1 MQRKAEIVKIL
12 LDDDQPHSVDFIAQ
26 RIGCSAKTIRNELE
40 DIERMAKSV
49 HLELLKKP
57 GLGVILLGD
66 PLQKQALLTALRQGD
81 GSILLTPIDRQR
93 NLLAKL
99 FAENRPL
106 LIKSLSLDY
115 YVSRSTITKD
125 ITELNK
131 RLSSFNLRIDYL
143 KGEGITIVG
152 EEADQRKAMAKLVP
166 LHDQGSQVLYAEDD
180 TVGSSAFL
188 QRFKE
193 ALQVD
198 YQRVERIVNDAESQ
212 LGFRFSTEAKVN
224 LIIHLAIAIKRTLQ
238 GSPITLTEELTQ
250 TLDGQREI
258 TIAEHTAHRIEIEF
272 GVRLPKSE
280 TYYILLHFMGAK
292 RLQEGLDVLSF
303 KLSSDTPD
311 LERIILELIRRVQS
325 DLNLFLESDAQL
337 FNSLLL
343 HLKPTLNRLKY
354 GLSLENPLYQQIQN
368 SYPGLC
374 ETLGVHS
381 DLFKTHFGID
391 MPSHEIAYLALHF
404 AAAQERNTKPIRALV
419 MCASGLG
426 TAQLIV
432 AKLRRAFTNLNIV
445 DVVSSLDASRYSA
458 ADIDLIIS
466 TIPVSSPIKTVVI
479 NALMTATDLQH
490 VKAVLD
496 EDLSPRFTIDLFP
509 TQVHLRI
516 DLESKAEV
524 LRYLAKQLVD
534 EGSVTPA
541 YLEGLEERE
550 ALGPTVI
557 APYIAIPHARFD
569 TVVRSSIQLVTLK
582 KPVIWDGVNP
592 VQLILNVAATKAEA
606 SRYIPLFTR
615 LADLTEERKRWD
627 ELLALTDPE
636 DVCTHF
642 NRLMRGPQELPR

>member
-1 MQRKAEIVKIL
+1 MQRKAEIVRIL
-12 LDDDQPHSVDFIAQ
+12 LDDDQPLSVDTIAQ
-26 RIGCSAKTIRNELE
+26 RVGCSPKTIRNELN
-40 DIERMAKSV
+40 DIDRLALSYD
-49 HLELLKKP
+49 LELRKKP
-57 GLGVILLGD
+57 GLGIHLVGEST
-66 PLQKQALLTALRQGD
+66 QKLALLAALRHGD
-81 GSILLTPIDRQR
+81 GSIVLTPIDRQR

-125 ITELNK
+125 IAELNQ
-131 RLSSFNLRIDYL
+131 RLKAFNLRIDYL
-143 KGEGITIVG
+143 KGEGIAIVG
-152 EEADQRKAMAKLVP
+152 DEADQRKALAKLVP
-166 LHDQGSQVLYAEDD
+166 LNDQGSQILYSDEES
-180 TVGSSAFL
+180 VGSPLFL
-188 QRFKE
+188 QRFKD

-198 YQRVERIVNDAESQ
+198 YGRVESIVNEAESQ

-224 LIIHLAIAIKRTLQ
+224 LIIHLAIAVKRTLQ
-238 GSPITLTEELTQ
+238 GNPITLTDELIQ
-250 TLDGQREI
+250 TLDDQREYA
-258 TIAEHTAHRIEIEF
+258 IAEHTAHRLEIEF
-272 GVRLPKSE
+272 GGRLPKAE

-292 RLQEGLDVLSF
+292 RLQEGLDLLDF

-311 LERIILELIRRVQS
+311 LERIITELIRRVQS

-354 GLSLENPLYQQIQN
+354 GLSLENPLYHQIQN

-374 ETLGVHS
+374 ETLTVHS
-381 DLFKTHFGID
+381 DLFKLHFEID

-445 DVVSSLDASRYSA
+445 DVVSSLDASRYSE

-479 NALMTATDLQH
+479 NALMTANDLQH
-490 VKAVLD
+490 VKAVLE
-496 EDLSPRFTIDLFP
+496 EDLSPRFTIDLNP
-509 TQVHLRI
+509 SQVHLRI
-516 DLESKAEV
+516 ELESKADV
-524 LRYLAKQLVD
+524 LRYLATHLGA
-534 EGSVTPA
+534 EGSVTEA

-569 TVVRSSIQLVTLK
+569 TVLRSTIQLVTLK
-582 KPVIWDGVNP
+582 KPILWDGVNP

-615 LADLTEERKRWD
+615 LADLTDDRKRWD

>member
-1 MQRKAEIVKIL
+1 MKRKAEIIKLIWNET
-12 LDDDQPHSVDFIAQ
+12 QPISVETIA
-26 RIGCSAKTIRNELE
+26 RSIRVSPKTVRNEL
-40 DIERMAKSV
+40 DD
-49 HLELLKKP
+49 LEHDLVDYQIRLVKKP
-57 GLGVILLGD
+57 GQGITLEGT
-66 PLQKQALLTALRQGD
+66 PEAKQKLIAYFQSWDEQKML
-81 GSILLTPIDRQR
+81 SPIDRQR

-106 LIKSLSLDY
+106 LIKELSLDY

-125 ITELNK
+125 IIELNK
-131 RLSSFNLRIDYL
+131 RLSAFNLRIDYL
-143 KGEGITIVG
+143 KGEGISIIG
-152 EEADQRKAMAKLVP
+152 DEADQRKAMAKLVP
-166 LHDQGSQVLYAEDD
+166 LNDQGSQILVVEDES
-180 TVGSSAFL
+180 VGSLAFL

-198 YQRVERIVNDAESQ
+198 YPRVESLVNDAETQ

-224 LIIHLAIAIKRTLQ
+224 LIIHLAIAVKRTMQ
-238 GSPITLTEELTQ
+238 GNPITLTDELIQ
-250 TLDGQREI
+250 TLDDQREFA
-258 TIAEHTAHRIEIEF
+258 IAQQTAHRLEIEF
-272 GVRLPKSE
+272 GVRLPQAE

-292 RLQEGLDVLSF
+292 RLQEGLDLIDF

-311 LERIILELIRRVQS
+311 LERIILELIRRVQV
-325 DLNLFLESDAQL
+325 DLNLFLESDPQL

-374 ETLGVHS
+374 ETIGVHS

-404 AAAQERNTKPIRALV
+404 AAAKERNTQPIKALV

-432 AKLRRAFTNLNIV
+432 AKLKRAFTNLNIV
-445 DVVSSLDASRYSA
+445 DVVSSLDASRYSE

-466 TIPVSSPIKTVVI
+466 TVPVTSPIKTVII
-479 NALMTATDLQH
+479 NALMTASDLQH
-490 VKAVLD
+490 VRVALEEGVG
-496 EDLSPRFTIDLFP
+496 PRFTETL
-509 TQVHLRI
+509 QACHVHLRI
-516 DLESKAEV
+516 DLDSKEA
-524 LRYLAKQLVD
+524 LLGYLADHLRAQ
-534 EGSVTPA
+534 GAVTEH
-541 YLEGLEERE
+541 YLDGLIERE

-569 TVVRSSIQLVTLK
+569 TVLHSTIQLVTLK
-582 KPVIWDGVNP
+582 KPILWDGVNA
-592 VQLILNVAATKAEA
+592 VWMILNVAATKADA

-615 LADLTEERKRWD
+615 LADLTDHRKGWD

-636 DVCTHF
+636 DVCTQF
-642 NRLMRGPQELPR
+642 NRLMGGPQELSR

>member
-1 MQRKAEIVKIL
+1 MKRKAEIIKLMWNETKPISVETMA
-12 LDDDQPHSVDFIAQ
+12 HSIHV
-26 RIGCSAKTIRNELE
+26 SPKTIRNELDDLEHLLE
-40 DIERMAKSV
+40 DYQIRLV
-49 HLELLKKP
+49 KKP
-57 GLGVILLGD
+57 GQGITLEGTTEAKQKLLAYFQSWD
-66 PLQKQALLTALRQGD
+66 EQKQ
-81 GSILLTPIDRQR
+81 LTPIDRQR

-125 ITELNK
+125 IAELNQ
-131 RLSSFNLRIDYL
+131 RLKAFNLRIDYL
-143 KGEGITIVG
+143 KGEGIAIVG
-152 EEADQRKAMAKLVP
+152 DEADQRKALAKLVP
-166 LHDQGSQVLYAEDD
+166 LNDQGSQILYTEDES
-180 TVGSSAFL
+180 VGSPLFL
-188 QRFKE
+188 QRFKD

-198 YQRVERIVNDAESQ
+198 YGRVESIVNEAESQ

-224 LIIHLAIAIKRTLQ
+224 LIIHLAIAVKRTLQ
-238 GSPITLTEELTQ
+238 GNPITLTDELIQ
-250 TLDGQREI
+250 TLDDQREF
-258 TIAEHTAHRIEIEF
+258 TIAKHTAHRLEIEF
-272 GVRLPKSE
+272 GVRLPQAE

-292 RLQEGLDVLSF
+292 RLQEGLELLDF

-311 LERIILELIRRVQS
+311 LERIITELIRRVQT
-325 DLNLFLESDAQL
+325 DLNLFLESDPQL

-354 GLSLENPLYQQIQN
+354 GLSLENPLYHQIQN

-374 ETLGVHS
+374 ETLTVHS
-381 DLFKTHFGID
+381 DLFKQHFDLD

-445 DVVSSLDASRYSA
+445 DVVSSLDASRYSE

-479 NALMTATDLQH
+479 NALMTANDLQH
-490 VKAVLD
+490 VKAVLE
-496 EDLSPRFTIDLFP
+496 EDLSPRFTIDLHP
-509 TQVHLRI
+509 SQVHLR
-516 DLESKAEV
+516 LELDSKADV
-524 LRYLAKQLVD
+524 LRYLAKQLTV
-534 EGSVTPA
+534 EGSVTEA

-569 TVVRSSIQLVTLK
+569 TVLRSTIQLVTLK
-582 KPVIWDGVNP
+582 KPILWDGVNP
-592 VQLILNVAATKAEA
+592 IQLILNVAATKAEA

-615 LADLTEERKRWD
+615 LADLTDERKRWD

>member
-1 MQRKAEIVKIL
+1 MKRKAEIIKLIWNETKPISVETIA
-12 LDDDQPHSVDFIAQ
+12 HSIHV
-26 RIGCSAKTIRNELE
+26 SPKTIRNELDDLE
-40 DIERMAKSV
+40 
-49 HLELLKKP
+49 HLLADYQIRLVKKP
-57 GLGVILLGD
+57 GQGITLEGSAEAK
-66 PLQKQALLTALRQGD
+66 QKLSAYFQSWDEQKM
-81 GSILLTPIDRQR
+81 LTPIDRQR

-166 LHDQGSQVLYAEDD
+166 LYDQGSQILYVEDD

-272 GVRLPKSE
+272 GVRLPKAE

-354 GLSLENPLYQQIQN
+354 GLSLDNPLYQQIQN

-381 DLFKTHFGID
+381 DLFKVHFGID

-445 DVVSSLDASRYSA
+445 DVVSSLDASRYSE

-479 NALMTATDLQH
+479 NALMTTTDLQH

-496 EDLSPRFTIDLFP
+496 EDLSPRFTINLAPDH
-509 TQVHLRI
+509 VHLRI
-516 DLESKAEV
+516 DLESKTEV
-524 LRYLAKQLVD
+524 LRYLAKHLV
-534 EGSVTPA
+534 ETGSVTTA

-569 TVVRSSIQLVTLK
+569 TVLRSSIQLVTLK